1 MMKKTLIDILISV
14 CMCIIGFSVL
24 ALINLLLAN
33 FLVDLGFI
41 VFLISLFLLVAVLIA
56 DTIFIKKWYFFLI
69 CTLPLSIQPAHSA
82 FQVYQIYNNDMY
94 SQTNL
99 SSSEVLILF
108 AFLHLCATI
117 ALMWSIAGTALIY
130 KLRRKRKTRL
140 RYVLYAFI
148 ITACVLITGTQLIL
162 TIFDFLFRQTALSS
176 IVIIEGLIL
185 TCLIL
190 FKSDKLK
197 KILQKVRCKPWKT
210 QAIKK

>member
-1 MMKKTLIDILISV
+1 MKKTFIDILISV

-24 ALINLLLAN
+24 ALINL
-33 FLVDLGFI
+33 FLVNLGFI
-41 VFLISLFLLVAVLIA
+41 IFLVILFLLIAVLIA
-56 DTIFIKKWYFFLI
+56 DTIFIKKWYLFLI
-69 CTLPLSIQPAHSA
+69 CTLPLSIQPAYA
-82 FQVYQIYNNDMY
+82 TFQVYKIYYNDMY
-94 SQTNL
+94 SHTNL

-117 ALMWSIAGTALIY
+117 ALMCSIVGTALIY

-148 ITACVLITGTQLIL
+148 ITACALIAGTQLIL

-176 IVIIEGLIL
+176 IVIIESIILIF
-185 TCLIL
+185 LIL

-197 KILQKVRCKPWKT
+197 NILHKVRCKP
-210 QAIKK
+210 

>member
-1 MMKKTLIDILISV
+1 MKKTLIDILISV

-24 ALINLLLAN
+24 ALINLLLEN
-33 FLVDLGFI
+33 FLVALGFI
-41 VFLISLFLLVAVLIA
+41 IFLVSLFLLVAVLIA

-69 CTLPLSIQPAHSA
+69 CTLPLSIQPAYAA
-82 FQVYQIYNNDMY
+82 FQVYQIYYNDMY

-99 SSSEVLILF
+99 SSTEILILF

-117 ALMWSIAGTALIY
+117 ALMWSITGTALIY

-148 ITACVLITGTQLIL
+148 ITVCVLITGTQLIL

-176 IVIIEGLIL
+176 IVIIESIILIF
-185 TCLIL
+185 LIL

-197 KILQKVRCKPWKT
+197 NILHKVRCKP
-210 QAIKK
+210 